1 MSAARAAASQDL
13 CGADDHLPPRP
24 GNRDR
29 HAGARNLSL
38 FDKPWRNHSHVRFRH
53 GRTSSFSIWS
63 AVGKSARNRIAD
75 SFARLPA
82 MRGRRFARCF
92 CRYSGNIASDISYI
106 KKRQAHYQEIF
117 HSVSVSS
124 KLELSEYNDSLKGL
138 QINSCIKSFGLAAT
152 QNFAAATP
160 PYDGKVRFCPLVLRA
175 FLLPQPVH
183 PPEQ

>member
-1 MSAARAAASQDL
+1 MD
-13 CGADDHLPPRP
+13 
-24 GNRDR
+24 
-29 HAGARNLSL
+29 
-38 FDKPWRNHSHVRFRH
+38 
-53 GRTSSFSIWS
+53 
-63 AVGKSARNRIAD
+63 KSAHNEIRDFYAHM
-75 SFARLPA
+75 ALTHK
-82 MRGRRFARCF
+82 RRFARCF
-92 CRYSGNIASDISYI
+92 CRYSGNIVSDISYI